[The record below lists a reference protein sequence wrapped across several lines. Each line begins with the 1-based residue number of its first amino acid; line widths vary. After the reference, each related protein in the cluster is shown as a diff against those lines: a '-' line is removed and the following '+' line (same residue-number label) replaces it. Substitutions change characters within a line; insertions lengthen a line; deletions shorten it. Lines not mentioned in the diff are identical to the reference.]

1 MSDIQNSAA
10 SAANKKIGFVTMMA
24 ICVGLVIAQGVMIS
38 ALQGIGIGGMAFIFA
53 MIIALILAQF
63 NAMSFAELSLMFP
76 QEGTL
81 ATYTQKAIGHFPAIV
96 SVFAGYVVV
105 ALLAIPVEMFL
116 VDAILGE
123 LFPGLLPEKVAPL
136 LILGLFTIT
145 NLIGTDVFAKVQNLL
160 AFVLVTAL
168 IITGATAITTGLQSP
183 QELAGTSVDWSFDGV
198 LNGSVIG
205 LVGLALW
212 TMVGVEFIC
221 PLINEVKNPN
231 KNIPRAMH
239 LSLFIIFT
247 IFVAFA
253 YGASLLMDVE
263 SIMGSPLP
271 FIDYANAVFGKS
283 GLIIA
288 AVMAVTATCS
298 TMNTILSAVPKMLHG
313 MAENKQAFPQ
323 LKITNKH
330 NVPWVGTLMMA
341 VGIMIPFFIFGI
353 DALIPLIIAATT
365 SWLLAY
371 CVAHIDVIVLR
382 KRLPNQERPYKT
394 PFYPVPQILGIA
406 GMLYVAANN
415 SPAPE
420 MTQLVYT
427 IAGSILLVLSVIGAL
442 WVKLYMKRGLFE
454 PDMS

>member
-1 MSDIQNSAA
+1 MSDIQSSAA
-10 SAANKKIGFVTMMA
+10 SAANKKIGFMTMMA
-24 ICVGLVIAQGVMIS
+24 VCVGLVIAQGVMIS

-168 IITGATAITTGLQSP
+168 IITGATAITSGLQSP
-183 QELAGTSVDWSFDGV
+183 QTLVGTPVDWSFDGV

-221 PLINEVKNPN
+221 PLINDVKNPN

-298 TMNTILSAVPKMLHG
+298 TMNTILSAVPKMLQG

-330 NVPWVGTLMMA
+330 NVPWVGTLMMT

>member
-1 MSDIQNSAA
+1 M
-10 SAANKKIGFVTMMA
+10 
-24 ICVGLVIAQGVMIS
+24 
-38 ALQGIGIGGMAFIFA
+38 
-53 MIIALILAQF
+53 
-63 NAMSFAELSLMFP
+63 
-76 QEGTL
+76 
-81 ATYTQKAIGHFPAIV
+81 
-96 SVFAGYVVV
+96 
-105 ALLAIPVEMFL
+105 
-116 VDAILGE
+116 
-123 LFPGLLPEKVAPL
+123 
-136 LILGLFTIT
+136 
-145 NLIGTDVFAKVQNLL
+145 QNLL
-160 AFVLVTAL
+160 AFILVSAL

-221 PLINEVKNPN
+221 PLINDVKNPN

-427 IAGSILLVLSVIGAL
+427 IAGSILLVLSIIGAL
-442 WVKLYMKRGLFE
+442 WVKLYMKLGLFE

>member
-1 MSDIQNSAA
+1 MNDNKGSAA
-10 SAANKKIGFVTMMA
+10 LAASKKMGFPTMMA
-24 ICVGLVIAQGVMIS
+24 ICVGLVVAQGVMIS
-38 ALQGIGIGGMAFIFA
+38 ALQGIGIGGIAFVFA

-136 LILGLFTIT
+136 LILALFTIT

-160 AFVLVTAL
+160 AFILVTAL
-168 IITGATAITTGLQSP
+168 IITGATAITSGLQSP
-183 QELAGTSVDWSFDGV
+183 QAFTGTAVSWSLDGV
-198 LNGSVIG
+198 SISSVIG

-212 TMVGVEFIC
+212 TMVGVEYIC
-221 PLINEVKNPN
+221 PLINSVKNPN

-239 LSLFIIFT
+239 LSLFLIFT
-247 IFVAFA
+247 IFLAFA
-253 YGASLLMDVE
+253 FGASLLMDVE

-271 FIDYANAVFGKS
+271 FIDYANVVFGKS

-323 LKITNKH
+323 LKATNKH

-341 VGIMIPFFIFGI
+341 IGITIPFFIFGI

-371 CVAHIDVIVLR
+371 CVAHIDVMVLR
-382 KRLPNQERPYKT
+382 KRLPDQERPYKT
-394 PFYPVPQILGIA
+394 PFYPLPQILGIA

-427 IAGSILLVLSVIGAL
+427 IAGSILLVLSIIGAL

>member
-1 MSDIQNSAA
+1 MSDIQSSAA
-10 SAANKKIGFVTMMA
+10 SGANKKIGFLTMMA

-38 ALQGIGIGGMAFIFA
+38 ALQGIGIGGMAFVFA

-105 ALLAIPVEMFL
+105 AILALPVEMFL

-123 LFPGLLPEKVAPL
+123 LFPGLLPEKLVPL
-136 LILGLFTIT
+136 LILGLFTVT

-160 AFVLVTAL
+160 AFILITAL
-168 IITGATAITTGLQSP
+168 VITGATAITSGLASP
-183 QELAGTSVDWSFDGV
+183 QEFTGTPVDWSFDGI

-239 LSLFIIFT
+239 LSLFLIFT

-271 FIDYANAVFGKS
+271 FIDYANAVFGQS

-298 TMNTILSAVPKMLHG
+298 TMNTILSAVPKMLQG
-313 MAENKQAFPQ
+313 MSENKQAFPQ

-341 VGIMIPFFIFGI
+341 VGITIPFFIFSI

-394 PFYPVPQILGIA
+394 PFYPLPQILGIA

-454 PDMS
+454 PDMG